1 MDKKSVNILFKILK
15 ILLPLSAI
23 VMGCVN
29 GSYMKMTMTEDGMP
43 LEIAS
48 TYFVFRDF
56 TLVDIA
62 PMACMLLSIGAVVM
76 AIICAFKETEDNLV
90 RLGHFLC
97 IGMAV
102 DLLIAI
108 LMTST
113 TLCWCIAAVLGIALS
128 IAVVQEMWMENQ
140 HKKKI

>member
-1 MDKKSVNILFKILK
+1 MDKKPVNILFKILK
-15 ILLPLSAI
+15 ILLPLAAI

-29 GSYMKMTMTEDGMP
+29 GSYMKITMTEDGMP

-48 TYFVFRDF
+48 TYFVFNEF
-56 TLVDIA
+56 TLVDIV
-62 PMACMLLSIGAVVM
+62 PLLCMLLCIGAVVM
-76 AIICAFKETEDNLV
+76 AIVCAFKETEDNLV

-97 IGMAV
+97 IGMVA

-113 TLCWCIAAVLGIALS
+113 FLCWCIAAVLGIALA
-128 IAVVQEMWMENQ
+128 ITAVQEIWMENQ
-140 HKKKI
+140 KKKKS